1 MSFPVF
7 ASGDVLNA
15 SDMNAVGLWKITSAN
30 LTGVTN
36 NFIGCFSSDYTNY
49 LVTIS
54 GFNNSTTTTR
64 AVTIKLLSGSTP
76 TSDSTYTTNQMFQ
89 YGGVNSGSSVPLSNS
104 LDLTSLSSNTGSAG
118 MSEIRIYNPNV
129 AAPTSFSAN
138 SHTFQSN
145 ISAWIVRT
153 TGGVHNTATAYT
165 GFQILGVTDNLSGT
179 VTVYGY
185 NKG

>member
-1 MSFPVF
+1 MPVPDF
-7 ASGDVLNA
+7 SPGEVLTA
-15 SDMNAVGLWKITSAN
+15 AAMDSIGLWKITSAN

-54 GFNNSTTTTR
+54 GFNNATTTTR

-76 TSDSTYTTNQMFQ
+76 TSDSTYTTNEMLQ
-89 YGGVNSGSSVPLSNS
+89 YAAVNSGSSVPLSNS
-104 LDLTSLSSNTGSAG
+104 LQLTSLSNVTGSAG

-145 ISAWIVRT
+145 IAAWIVRT

-185 NKG
+185 RK